1 MLVFRA
7 HGQQLPPNELQ
18 RVGNLLKQGDIGILP
33 TDSVYTLACS
43 LSSAKGVERLC
54 KLVNKKPSQSQL
66 SIICSD
72 FEMISRY
79 TLPFPT
85 ATFRLMKTVLPG
97 PFTFIMKANV
107 KQFRGYEN
115 RRQTIGVRIPD
126 EEFLLALVAQIKE
139 PLICS
144 SLHSEDELK
153 QYFTEPEE
161 IEQHFLHKVDFFVED
176 GPGGTEPSTVV
187 DCTGTEWELLRQGKG
202 ILP

>member
-18 RVGNLLKQGDIGILP
+18 RVCNLLKQGDVGILP
-33 TDSVYTLACS
+33 TDSVYTLACALNS
-43 LSSAKGVERLC
+43 TKGIERLC
-54 KLVNKKPSQSQL
+54 KLVNKKPSQSNL
-66 SIICSD
+66 SIICSN
-72 FEMISRY
+72 FEMISRF
-79 TLPFPT
+79 TLPFST
-85 ATFRLMKTVLPG
+85 ATFRLMKSVLPG
-97 PFTFIMKANV
+97 PFTFIMKAEV

-115 RRQTIGVRIPD
+115 RRQTIGVRMPD
-126 EEFLLALVAQIKE
+126 EAFLLNLVNELNQ

-176 GPGGTEPSTVV
+176 GSGGTEPSTVV
-187 DCTGTEWELLRQGKG
+187 DCTGPDWELLRQGKG